1 MCAQSCGGSCGSA
14 GSAAA
19 SMMDSGAADMQAIQ
33 AQKRLDDS
41 LNKIK
46 NRIVVMSGKGG
57 VGKTTVAV
65 NLAVGLALAG
75 KRVGLLDVDVH
86 GPSVPRML
94 QLENIKA
101 KVSDDS
107 IIPVEWPV
115 GSNGGSLKVMS
126 LGFFLPNGTQA
137 VIWRGPVKIG
147 FINQLVGECAWG
159 ELDYLV
165 VDCPPG
171 TGDEPLTA
179 VQVLTSTPDA
189 NARALVVTTPQAVAI
204 DDVRRS
210 LGFCG
215 ELKIPVLGLVENMS
229 GIVCSAC
236 GNIEPL
242 FGQGGGEALAKE
254 MSVPFLAALPLD
266 PQVAQSGDNGNVYIK
281 NFPDRPTAQAFQAVL
296 DAALKAGK

>member
-1 MCAQSCGGSCGSA
+1 MCAQSCGGSSCGSA

-19 SMMDSGAADMQAIQ
+19 SMMDSGAADMQAMQ

-94 QLENIKA
+94 QLEKIKA
-101 KVSDDS
+101 QVSDDS

-159 ELDYLV
+159 DLDYLV

-229 GIVCSAC
+229 GIVCSSC

-242 FGQGGGEALAKE
+242 FGQGGGQALAKE

-266 PQVAQSGDNGNVYIK
+266 PQVAQSGDDGNVYIK

-296 DAALKAGK
+296 DAALKL